1 MKTEYKLVYKEND
14 KMKTVVSNDPQVLL
28 LILNDKIPAHV
39 SKYRNSAKFELVSY
53 EATSEA

>member
-1 MKTEYKLVYKEND
+1 VKTEYKLVYKEND

-53 EATSEA
+53 EAISEA

>member
-14 KMKTVVSNDPQVLL
+14 ELKTVISNDPQVIL

-53 EATSEA
+53 EIISEA

>member
-53 EATSEA
+53 EAISEA